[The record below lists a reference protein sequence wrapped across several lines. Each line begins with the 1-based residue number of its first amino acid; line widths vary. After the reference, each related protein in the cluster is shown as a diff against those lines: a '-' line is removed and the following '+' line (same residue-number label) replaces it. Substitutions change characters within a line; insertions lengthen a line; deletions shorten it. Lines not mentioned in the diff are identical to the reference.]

1 MNLLLLYRIKC
12 LPKNTNG
19 RLAIPAVAGL
29 LVLFATNQI
38 VFAFLSLTYLLAWPP
53 TSGTIPETGCVECG
67 SLDLQRW
74 RSRHSVRRSELLT
87 RSHIVIKAKSN
98 AYRRRWGRTISKLH
112 YARTVLGKI
121 IKIVATR
128 CKILKLKC
136 IIIIII
142 KHICKAP

>member
-53 TSGTIPETGCVECG
+53 TSGTIPETDCVECG

-74 RSRHSVRRSELLT
+74 RSHSVRRSELLT
-87 RSHIVIKAKSN
+87 RIRVVIKAKQN
-98 AYRRRWGRTISKLH
+98 RTQAKAEAYRRRRGRTVSRLH
-112 YARTVLGKI
+112 YARNLASWFSGKS
-121 IKIVATR
+121 
-128 CKILKLKC
+128 LKLL
-136 IIIIII
+136 
-142 KHICKAP
+142 PPDVRF